1 MPSIT
6 TFNDFMT
13 TTGPAYLTSADS
25 VINEAVKNTYAFSRL
40 LKGKSAEQTIQG
52 GTEIRDVIMFD
63 DARTYDHYQPNDTFT
78 WRNPQVTD
86 FVRAPWR
93 FSLDH
98 MSWTDAEIELNSGE
112 TAASTKVA
120 YKRLKRIKEQ
130 RMWTSMLNGF
140 EEDLWAVPQVANMES
155 DGGKLPYSLPYFLTE
170 IATNYGG
177 ALGLRGTAPYTASS
191 NAATTVMRISP
202 FTENRWTNIVELYN
216 SQADALT
223 PLGTEWGKVKASA
236 LNTNTVYAQGSGH
249 TVQLGNLFNAMDV
262 MFMRLKYEAP
272 STRQQYFEN
281 DNLNRQMILTSR
293 LGVQNY
299 RNALRLSNDT
309 LVSYQD
315 ASYSSPAYAGIDVT
329 YCSDLDQAAIYPA
342 NDNSVSGTV
351 PAQTLAGYN
360 AVTGANG
367 FTAATDGSKISAF
380 GTETG
385 ANTIVRAPRF
395 YFVNG
400 NYLTPIFHARR
411 YFKQHDVLRHPNQ
424 PFTYVQPVDCWH
436 NLFCNSRQR
445 HGVVAPL
452 SFA

>member
-1 MPSIT
+1 MPSIQ

-13 TTGPAYLTSADS
+13 ATGPSYLTSADA

-40 LKGKSAEQTIQG
+40 LKGKTREQTVQG

-63 DARTYDHYQPNDTFT
+63 DSRTYGHYQPNDTFT

-86 FVRAPWR
+86 YIRCPWR
-93 FSLDH
+93 FHIDH
-98 MSWTDAEIELNSGE
+98 MSWTDAEVELNTGE

-130 RMWTSMLNGF
+130 RMWTSMLNGM
-140 EEDLWAVPQVANMES
+140 EEDLWAVPSIAQME
-155 DGGKLPYSLPYFLTE
+155 DETGKLPYSLPFFLTE
-170 IATNYGG
+170 IASNFSAGG
-177 ALGLRGTAPYTASS
+177 IGHRGTAPFTASS
-191 NAATTVMRISP
+191 NASTTVMRISP

-216 SQADALT
+216 CRATALT
-223 PLGTEWGKVKASA
+223 PIGPNWGDINTTA
-236 LNTNTVYAQGSGH
+236 LTSNTVYNQAATGANTTFTPAVS
-249 TVQLGNLFNAMDV
+249 NLFNAMDL

-281 DNLNRQMILTSR
+281 DQLNRQMILTSR
-293 LGVQNY
+293 QGVQNY

-315 ASYSSPAYAGIDVT
+315 ASYSSPMYSGIDVT
-329 YCSDLDQAAIYPA
+329 YCSDLDTAAIYPA
-342 NDNSVSGTV
+342 SSSAV
-351 PAQTLAGYN
+351 AQTLVGYN
-360 AVTGANG
+360 GVAIANG
-367 FTAATDGSKISAF
+367 AFTNFD
-380 GTETG
+380 TELG
-385 ANTIVRAPRF
+385 VNTIVRAPRY

-411 YFKQHDVLRHPNQ
+411 YFKQHPVLNHPNQ
-424 PFTYVQPVDCWH
+424 PFSYVQPVDCWS

-445 HGVVAPL
+445 HGVVAPINL
-452 SFA
+452 T

>member
-1 MPSIT
+1 MPSIQ

-13 TTGPAYLTSADS
+13 STGPSYLTSADA

-40 LKGKSAEQTIQG
+40 LKGKSREQTIQG

-63 DARTYDHYQPNDTFT
+63 DSRTYDHYQPNDTFV

-86 FVRAPWR
+86 YVRAPWR
-93 FSLDH
+93 FHIDH
-98 MSWTDAEIELNSGE
+98 MSWTDAEVELNTGE
-112 TAASTKVA
+112 TSASTKVA

-140 EEDLWAVPQVANMES
+140 EEDLWAVPSVTGMEDES
-155 DGGKLPYSLPYFLTE
+155 GKLPYSLPYFLSEVSTF
-170 IATNYGG
+170 YGG
-177 ALGLRGTAPYTASS
+177 ALGRRGTAPYTAST
-191 NAATTVMRISP
+191 NTAHTVMRISP
-202 FTENRWTNIVELYN
+202 FTENRWTNVVELY
-216 SQADALT
+216 DARSTSATPTGTTWGNAPTLASLT
-223 PLGTEWGKVKASA
+223 
-236 LNTNTVYAQGSGH
+236 NNTVYSQQGPSGAVATTH
-249 TVQLGNLFNAMDV
+249 SVGNLFNAMDV

-293 LGVQNY
+293 VGVQNY

-329 YCSDLDQAAIYPA
+329 YCSDLDSAAIFPA
-342 NDNSVSGTV
+342 HSGAVT
-351 PAQTLAGYN
+351 QTLAGYN
-360 AVTGANG
+360 AITAANG
-367 FTAATDGSKISAF
+367 AFSQF
-380 GTETG
+380 GTEDG
-385 ANTIVRAPRF
+385 ANTIVKSPRYF
-395 YFVNG
+395 FVNG
-400 NYLTPIFHARR
+400 NYLTPIFHSRR
-411 YFKQHDVLRHPNQ
+411 YFKQHEVLRHPNQ
-424 PFTYVQPVDCWH
+424 PFTYVQPVDCWS

-452 SFA
+452 NIA

>member
-1 MPSIT
+1 MPSIQ

-13 TTGPAYLTSADS
+13 TTGPAYLTSADA

-40 LKGKSAEQTIQG
+40 LKGKSREQTIQG

-86 FVRAPWR
+86 YVRAPWR
-93 FSLDH
+93 FHLDH
-98 MSWTDAEIELNSGE
+98 MSWTDAEIELNTGE
-112 TAASTKVA
+112 TSASTKVA

-140 EEDLWAVPQVANMES
+140 EEDLWAVPSITGMEDES
-155 DGGKLPYSLPYFLTE
+155 GKLPYSLPYFLSE
-170 IATNYGG
+170 VATYFGG
-177 ALGLRGTAPYTASS
+177 ALGRRGTAPYTASS
-191 NAATTVMRISP
+191 NTATTVMRISP
-202 FTENRWTNIVELYN
+202 FTENRWTNVVELYN
-216 SQADALT
+216 CKSTALT
-223 PLGTEWGKVKASA
+223 PLGADWGTVTNAS
-236 LNTNTVYAQGSGH
+236 LTNNTVYSQQGPSGAVATTH
-249 TVQLGNLFNAMDV
+249 SIGNLFNAMDV

-329 YCSDLDQAAIYPA
+329 YCSDLDNAAIFPA
-342 NDNSVSGTV
+342 HSGAVTQSLV
-351 PAQTLAGYN
+351 GYN
-360 AVTGANG
+360 GR
-367 FTAATDGSKISAF
+367 TAANANFAGF

-385 ANTIVRAPRF
+385 TNTIVQAPRYF
-395 YFVNG
+395 FVNG

-424 PFTYVQPVDCWH
+424 PFTYVQPVDCWS

-445 HGVVAPL
+445 HGVVAPINL
-452 SFA
+452 T

>member
-13 TTGPAYLTSADS
+13 TTGPSYLTSADS

-40 LKGKSAEQTIQG
+40 LKGKTKEQTIQG

-63 DARTYDHYQPNDTFT
+63 DSRTYDHYQPNDTFT

-86 FVRAPWR
+86 YVRAPWR
-93 FSLDH
+93 FHIDH
-98 MSWTDAEIELNSGE
+98 MSWTDAEVELNTGE
-112 TAASTKVA
+112 TSGANKAA

-140 EEDLWAVPQVANMES
+140 EEDLWAVPNVANMES
-155 DGGKLPYSLPYFLTE
+155 DTGKLPYSLPYFLTE
-170 IATNYGG
+170 VGQDFGG
-177 ALGLRGTAPYTASS
+177 SIGRRGTAPFTAAS

-202 FTENRWTNIVELYN
+202 FTESRWTNAIELYDCR
-216 SQADALT
+216 AGALT
-223 PLGTEWGKVKASA
+223 PLGASWGTVTNQNLVS
-236 LNTNTVYAQGSGH
+236 NTVYSQGATSNH
-249 TVQLGNLFNAMDV
+249 LIGNLFNAMDL
-262 MFMRLKYEAP
+262 MFMRVKYEAP

-293 LGVQNY
+293 NGVQNY

-329 YCSDLDQAAIYPA
+329 YCSDLDNAAIYPA
-342 NDNSVSGTV
+342 NSSAVAQVCGASTGYNSVAV
-351 PAQTLAGYN
+351 AAG
-360 AVTGANG
+360 A
-367 FTAATDGSKISAF
+367 FPQF
-380 GTETG
+380 GTESGT
-385 ANTIVRAPRF
+385 NTIVQAPRYF
-395 YFVNG
+395 FVNG

-411 YFKQHDVLRHPNQ
+411 YFKQHEVLRHPNQ
-424 PFTYVQPVDCWH
+424 PFTYVQPVDCWS

-452 SFA
+452 SFQAT

>member
-1 MPSIT
+1 MPAIT

-13 TTGPAYLTSADS
+13 STGPSYLTSADQ

-40 LKGKSAEQTIQG
+40 LKGKSREQTIQG

-63 DARTYDHYQPNDTFT
+63 DSRTYDHYQPNDTFV

-86 FVRAPWR
+86 YVRAPWR
-93 FSLDH
+93 FHIDH
-98 MSWTDAEIELNSGE
+98 MSWTDAEVELNTGE

-140 EEDLWAVPQVANMES
+140 EEDLWAVPSVTNMES
-155 DGGKLPYSLPYFLTE
+155 DSGKLPYSLPYFLTE
-170 IATNYGG
+170 IAQNFGG
-177 ALGLRGTAPYTASS
+177 ALGVRGTAPYTASTNTS
-191 NAATTVMRISP
+191 HTVMRISP

-216 SQADALT
+216 CRSTALT
-223 PLGTEWGKVKASA
+223 PVGPQWGDINTTA
-236 LNTNTVYAQGSGH
+236 LSTSTVYNQGS
-249 TVQLGNLFNAMDV
+249 TTYTPAVSNLFNAMDL

-293 LGVQNY
+293 QGVQNY

-329 YCSDLDQAAIYPA
+329 YCSDLDTAAIYPA
-342 NDNSVSGTV
+342 HSGTV
-351 PAQTLAGYN
+351 TQSVSGYN
-360 AVTGANG
+360 AVTASNGA
-367 FTAATDGSKISAF
+367 FTGF
-380 GTETG
+380 GTEDGT
-385 ANTIVRAPRF
+385 NTIVKAPRYF
-395 YFVNG
+395 FVNG

-411 YFKQHDVLRHPNQ
+411 YFKQHEVLRHPNQ
-424 PFTYVQPVDCWH
+424 PFTYVQPVDCWS

-452 SFA
+452 NLT

>member
-1 MPSIT
+1 MPAIT

-13 TTGPAYLTSADS
+13 TTGPSYLTSADQ

-40 LKGKSAEQTIQG
+40 LKGKSREQTIQG

-63 DARTYDHYQPNDTFT
+63 DSRTYDHYQPNDTFV

-86 FVRAPWR
+86 YVRAPWR
-93 FSLDH
+93 FHIDH
-98 MSWTDAEIELNSGE
+98 MSWTDAEVELNTGE
-112 TAASTKVA
+112 TSANTKVA

-140 EEDLWAVPQVANMES
+140 EEDLWAVPSVTNMES
-155 DGGKLPYSLPYFLTE
+155 DSGKLPYSLPYFLTE
-170 IATNYGG
+170 IAQNFGG
-177 ALGLRGTAPYTASS
+177 ALGVRGTAPYTAST
-191 NAATTVMRISP
+191 NTAHTVMRISP
-202 FTENRWTNIVELYN
+202 FTENRWTNVVELYN
-216 SQADALT
+216 CRSTALT
-223 PLGTEWGKVKASA
+223 PVGPNWGDINTTA
-236 LNTNTVYAQGSGH
+236 LTVNTVYNQGATTYIPAVS
-249 TVQLGNLFNAMDV
+249 NLFNAMDL

-293 LGVQNY
+293 QGVQNY

-329 YCSDLDQAAIYPA
+329 YCSDLDNAAIFPA
-342 NDNSVSGTV
+342 HSGIVT
-351 PAQTLAGYN
+351 QSLAGYN
-360 AVTGANG
+360 GVTGAAG
-367 FTAATDGSKISAF
+367 AFTGF
-380 GTETG
+380 GTEDG
-385 ANTIVRAPRF
+385 LNTIVKAPRYF
-395 YFVNG
+395 FVNG

-411 YFKQHDVLRHPNQ
+411 YFKQHEVLRHPNQ
-424 PFTYVQPVDCWH
+424 PFTYVQPVDCWS

-452 SFA
+452 NVT

>member
-13 TTGPAYLTSADS
+13 TTGPSYLTSADA

-40 LKGKSAEQTIQG
+40 LKGKASEQTIQG
-52 GTEIRDVIMFD
+52 GTEIRDVVMFD
-63 DARTYDHYQPNDTFT
+63 DSRTFDHYQPNDTFV
-78 WRNPQVTD
+78 WRNPQVAD
-86 FVRAPWR
+86 YIRAPWR
-93 FSLDH
+93 FHIDH
-98 MSWTDAEIELNSGE
+98 MSWTDAEIELNTGE
-112 TAASTKVA
+112 TSASTKVA

-140 EEDLWAVPQVANMES
+140 EEDLWAVPSIAGMEADS
-155 DGGKLPYSLPYFLTE
+155 GKLPYSLPFFLTE
-170 IATNYGG
+170 LSQNFGG
-177 ALGLRGTAPYTASS
+177 SLGLRGTAPYTAST
-191 NAATTVMRISP
+191 NTAHTVMRISP

-216 SQADALT
+216 SQ
-223 PLGTEWGKVKASA
+223 PSA
-236 LNTNTVYAQGSGH
+236 LNPTNANWMSINTTQLTANTVYAQGTAH
-249 TVQLGNLFNAMDV
+249 TPQFSNLFNAFDL

-272 STRQQYFEN
+272 ATRQQYFEN

-315 ASYSSPAYAGIDVT
+315 AAYSSPAYAGIDVT
-329 YCSDLDQAAIYPA
+329 YCSDLDTAAIYPA
-342 NDNSVSGTV
+342 NNGTAA
-351 PAQTLAGYN
+351 AQTVGGYN
-360 AVTGANG
+360 GVVGANG
-367 FTAATDGSKISAF
+367 YSATQDSGISSF

-385 ANTIVRAPRF
+385 ANTIVRAPRY

-411 YFKQHDVLRHPNQ
+411 YFKQHEVLRHPNQ
-424 PFTYVQPVDCWH
+424 PFTYVQPVDCWS

-452 SFA
+452 SLAAT

>member
-1 MPSIT
+1 MPSIQ

-13 TTGPAYLTSADS
+13 STGPSYLTSADA

-40 LKGKSAEQTIQG
+40 LKGKTREQTIQG

-63 DARTYDHYQPNDTFT
+63 DSRTYDHYQPNDTFV

-86 FVRAPWR
+86 YVRAPWR
-93 FSLDH
+93 FHIDH
-98 MSWTDAEIELNSGE
+98 MSWTDAEVELNTGE

-140 EEDLWAVPQVANMES
+140 EEDLWAVPSVTGMEDES
-155 DGGKLPYSLPYFLTE
+155 GKLPYSLPYFISE
-170 IATNYGG
+170 VATLFGG
-177 ALGLRGTAPYTASS
+177 ALGRRGTAPYTAST
-191 NAATTVMRISP
+191 NTAHTVMRISP
-202 FTENRWTNIVELYN
+202 FTENRWSNVVELYN
-216 SQADALT
+216 CKTDALT
-223 PLGTEWGKVKASA
+223 PLGPDWGKVTNQS
-236 LNTNTVYAQGSGH
+236 LTNNTVYSQQGPSGAVATTH
-249 TVQLGNLFNAMDV
+249 AIGNLFNAMDV

-293 LGVQNY
+293 QGVQNY

-315 ASYSSPAYAGIDVT
+315 ASYNSPAYAGVDVT
-329 YCSDLDQAAIYPA
+329 YCSDLDNAAIYPA
-342 NDNSVSGTV
+342 HSGAVTQS
-351 PAQTLAGYN
+351 AAGYN
-360 AVTGANG
+360 GVTASNGA
-367 FTAATDGSKISAF
+367 FTGF
-380 GTETG
+380 GTEFGT
-385 ANTIVRAPRF
+385 NTIVQAPRY

-411 YFKQHDVLRHPNQ
+411 YFKQHEVLRHPNQ
-424 PFTYVQPVDCWH
+424 PFTYVQPVDCWS

-445 HGVVAPL
+445 HGVVAPINL
-452 SFA
+452 T

>member
-1 MPSIT
+1 MPAIT

-13 TTGPAYLTSADS
+13 TTGPSYLTSADQ

-40 LKGKSAEQTIQG
+40 LKGKSREQTIQG

-63 DARTYDHYQPNDTFT
+63 DSRTYDHYQPNDTFV

-86 FVRAPWR
+86 YVRAPWR
-93 FSLDH
+93 FHIDH
-98 MSWTDAEIELNSGE
+98 MSWTDAEVELNTGE

-140 EEDLWAVPQVANMES
+140 EEDLWAVPSVSGMES
-155 DGGKLPYSLPYFLTE
+155 DSGKLPYSLPYFLTE
-170 IATNYGG
+170 ISQNFGG
-177 ALGLRGTAPYTASS
+177 ALGHRGTAPYIGTTNAS
-191 NAATTVMRISP
+191 TTVMRISP
-202 FTENRWTNIVELYN
+202 FTENRWTNIVEIYN
-216 SQADALT
+216 SRASALT
-223 PLGTEWGKVKASA
+223 PVGTNWSDINATA
-236 LNTNTVYAQGSGH
+236 LTADTVYAQGTTH
-249 TVQLGNLFNAMDV
+249 TPAFSNLFNAMDV

-293 LGVQNY
+293 QGVQNY

-329 YCSDLDQAAIYPA
+329 YCSDLDTAAIYPA
-342 NDNSVSGTV
+342 SGSPVT
-351 PAQTLAGYN
+351 QTIGGYN
-360 AVTGANG
+360 GVTGANG
-367 FTAATDGSKISAF
+367 VFTNF
-380 GTETG
+380 GTELG
-385 ANTIVRAPRF
+385 ANTIVRAPRY

-411 YFKQHDVLRHPNQ
+411 YFKQHEVLRHPNQ
-424 PFTYVQPVDCWH
+424 PFTYVQPVDCWS

-445 HGVVAPL
+445 HGVVVPL
-452 SFA
+452 TVA

>member
-1 MPSIT
+1 MPSIQ

-13 TTGPAYLTSADS
+13 ATGPAYLTSADQ

-40 LKGKSAEQTIQG
+40 LKGKTSEQTIQG

-63 DARTYDHYQPNDTFT
+63 DSRTYDHYQPNDTFV

-86 FVRAPWR
+86 YIRCPWR
-93 FSLDH
+93 FHIDH
-98 MSWTDAEIELNSGE
+98 MSWTDAEVELNSGE

-140 EEDLWAVPQVANMES
+140 EEDLWAVPSVSGMEDES
-155 DGGKLPYSLPYFLTE
+155 GKLPYSLPYFITE
-170 IATNYGG
+170 VAKGFSNS
-177 ALGLRGTAPYTASS
+177 LGRRGMAPYTSASNTAS
-191 NAATTVMRISP
+191 TIMRISP
-202 FTENRWTNIVELYN
+202 FTENRWTNLVELYDCQPN
-216 SQADALT
+216 
-223 PLGTEWGKVKASA
+223 A
-236 LNTNTVYAQGSGH
+236 LNPTNAQWGAVTERSLSTNTVYSQDGAS
-249 TVQLGNLFNAMDV
+249 TANVGNLFNAMDV

-281 DNLNRQMILTSR
+281 DTLNRQMILTSR
-293 LGVQNY
+293 QGVQNY

-315 ASYSSPAYAGIDVT
+315 ASYSSPSYAGVDVT
-329 YCSDLDQAAIYPA
+329 YCSDLDSAAIYPA
-342 NDNSVSGTV
+342 HSTTV
-351 PAQTLAGYN
+351 TQSLDGYN
-360 AVTGANG
+360 GRAVADGAFG
-367 FTAATDGSKISAF
+367 YF
-380 GTETG
+380 GTESG
-385 ANTIVRAPRF
+385 ANTIVKAPRY

-411 YFKQHDVLRHPNQ
+411 YFKQHEVLRHPNQ
-424 PFTYVQPVDCWH
+424 PFTYVQPVDCWS

-445 HGVVAPL
+445 HGVVAPINC
-452 SFA
+452 S

>member
-1 MPSIT
+1 MPAIT

-13 TTGPAYLTSADS
+13 TTGPSYLTSVDQ

-40 LKGKSAEQTIQG
+40 LKGKSREQTIQG

-63 DARTYDHYQPNDTFT
+63 DSRTYDHYQPNDTFV

-86 FVRAPWR
+86 YVRAPWR
-93 FSLDH
+93 FHIDH
-98 MSWTDAEIELNSGE
+98 MSWTDAEVELNTGE
-112 TAASTKVA
+112 TAASTKAA

-140 EEDLWAVPQVANMES
+140 EEDLWAVPSVTGMES
-155 DGGKLPYSLPYFLTE
+155 DSGKLPYSLPYFLTE

-177 ALGLRGTAPYTASS
+177 GLGLRGTAPYTASTNTS
-191 NAATTVMRISP
+191 HTVMRISP
-202 FTENRWTNIVELYN
+202 FTENRWTNVVELYN
-216 SQADALT
+216 CKKEALT
-223 PLGTEWGKVKASA
+223 PVGNDWATTYNVQLQ
-236 LNTNTVYAQGSGH
+236 NNTVYAQGGAH
-249 TVQLGNLFNAMDV
+249 TPSISNLFNAMDV

-293 LGVQNY
+293 LGVQQY

-329 YCSDLDQAAIYPA
+329 YCSDLDTASIFPA
-342 NDNSVSGTV
+342 HSGAV
-351 PAQTLAGYN
+351 AQTTLTSGYS
-360 AVTGANG
+360 TGYQSV
-367 FTAATDGSKISAF
+367 TAAAGAFTGF

-385 ANTIVRAPRF
+385 TNTIVQAPRYF
-395 YFVNG
+395 FVNG

-411 YFKQHDVLRHPNQ
+411 YFKQHEVLRHPNQ
-424 PFTYVQPVDCWH
+424 PFTYVQPVDCWS

-445 HGVVAPL
+445 HGVIAPINMAT
-452 SFA
+452 S